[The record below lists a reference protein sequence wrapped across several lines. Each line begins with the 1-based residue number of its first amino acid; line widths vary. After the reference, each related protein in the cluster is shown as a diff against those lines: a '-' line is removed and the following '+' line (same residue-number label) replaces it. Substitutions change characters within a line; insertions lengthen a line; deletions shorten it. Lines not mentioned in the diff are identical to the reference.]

1 MTEDELRVIIWDYL
15 FKTRTSRTM
24 DEVATFC
31 GQELQNIAA
40 AVEHEWFK
48 VSANH
53 VMIAYDG
60 HA

>member
-1 MTEDELRVIIWDYL
+1 
-15 FKTRTSRTM
+15 M

-31 GQELQNIAA
+31 GQEPQNIAA
-40 AVEHEWFK
+40 AIEHEWFK

-60 HA
+60 TRKWRQSVYLD